1 MIARKKRRGAG
12 AGLPIGIVDVE
23 TAAERIAG
31 QVVETPVIRSG
42 PLSERYEADIFL
54 KLETFQFTASFK
66 ERGALNRLLALDG
79 DERRRGVV
87 AMSAGNHAQ
96 GVARHAARLGIPA
109 TIVMPL
115 GTPFTKVRNTE
126 RLGARVELV
135 GRNLQQALDHAL
147 ALVEQEGRVFVHPFD
162 DSLVMAGQGT
172 LGLEFL
178 DAVPDLEMLVVPI
191 GGGGLISGVATAAR
205 ARNPSIGLIGV
216 QSAAYPSMKAAL
228 EGRELE
234 PAGMTIAEGIA
245 VKSPGVLTR
254 RVVEALVDD
263 ILIVEEWRIEDAID
277 LLVEVEKVVA
287 EGAGAAPLAALEL
300 MRDRVRGRRVGLV
313 VTGGNIDPRTLSFC
327 MMRRMVRDGRLCRLR
342 VTTADLPG
350 ALSRVAGVIGK
361 ARGNIQEVVHQRP
374 FARAPVRY
382 TEIEI
387 VIETKDRN
395 HKHVVMRALE
405 AAGFEVADIS
415 GDTADTARSARG

>member
-1 MIARKKRRGAG
+1 M
-12 AGLPIGIVDVE
+12 PIGITDVE
-23 TAAERIAG
+23 AAAERIAG
-31 QVVETPVIRSG
+31 QVVTTPVIRSG
-42 PLSERYEADIFL
+42 PLSERFDAEIFL

-66 ERGALNRLLALDG
+66 ERGALNRLLALDA

-135 GRNLQQALDHAL
+135 GGNLQEALDHAL
-147 ALVEQEGRVFVHPFD
+147 ALVEREGRVFVHPFD
-162 DSLVMAGQGT
+162 DPLVMAGQGT

-178 DAVPDLEMLVVPI
+178 KAVPDLDMMVVPI
-191 GGGGLISGVATAAR
+191 GGGGLISGVATAAKALR
-205 ARNPSIGLIGV
+205 PEIEVIGV

-228 EGRELE
+228 EGREVA

-245 VKSPGVLTR
+245 VKAAGELTR
-254 RVVEALVDD
+254 RVVAALVED

-300 MRDRVRGRRVGLV
+300 ARERIRGRRIGLV

-342 VTTADLPG
+342 VTAPDLPG
-350 ALSRVAGVIGK
+350 ALSRVAGVIGD

-387 VIETKDRN
+387 VIETKDRD
-395 HKHVVMRALE
+395 HKHAVMRALE
-405 AAGFEVADIS
+405 EADFEVADIS
-415 GDTADTARSARG
+415 GDTADTARTARG